1 MQDTSLYKYHTWT
14 VNIRKMKI
22 REKEMEL
29 TIRELRTDLID
40 EGEKFLEEIDTC
52 SNDPLRTNED
62 LLLQILHDNRNTE
75 YGRKYGFGGIRSADE
90 YRKKV
95 PLSNYDDYASYI
107 ERMIKKGEHNLITAY
122 NVVQYAVTS
131 GSVGVQKIIPMT
143 EQSMSV
149 YEESFFARTTAL
161 ASRYYMQKYGHTLPV
176 GKCLNMLETE
186 SYTAEDSTPK
196 GSVSG
201 AVSGRFRDIFPLLMI
216 SPEPVQIP
224 RSNMNMNYMKARFA
238 LEDSGITFILSAF
251 MTNIVDMMN
260 YIRSN
265 WEMITD
271 DIEKGTI
278 NENVCDEVSRALIM
292 PYIRKRPKRAQELRD
307 VFSQGFDTPIIPR
320 IWKKL
325 TWVCSIGT
333 GSFATYTEKFRKYA
347 GSSIAIDHFAYAASE
362 GMFATTVKMNDTR
375 FAPLL
380 KSCFFEFLP
389 ADAPEGSNDTLF
401 LDELEDGKDYEI
413 IITNLSG
420 FYRYRI
426 KDVIRVVGFYNNCPM
441 ITFAYRKSQLVNVAA
456 EKMTEEHMD
465 EAVRRMKKELNCEFN
480 DYAIYVDSEGAVSRY
495 VVLLEPDHPIP
506 VDAEGIYGEIM
517 GRLFGE
523 VNPEY
528 GILTKLGS
536 LGRPLVLIQQPQT
549 HALWRDLMLMKGV
562 SRNQIKPVRVLDT
575 PMKQRFFFE
584 LLEEGQPLPKLPF
597 SKQK

>member
-1 MQDTSLYKYHTWT
+1 
-14 VNIRKMKI
+14 MK
-22 REKEMEL
+22 R
-29 TIRELRTDLID
+29 TILQLRTDLID
-40 EGEKFLEEIDTC
+40 KGETFLEEIDIC
-52 SNDPLRTNED
+52 SKDPLKTNED
-62 LLLQILHDNRNTE
+62 FLLQILHDNRNTE
-75 YGRKYGFGGIRSADE
+75 YGRKYGFGGILSADE

-95 PLSNYDDYASYI
+95 PLSSYDDYAPYI
-107 ERMIKKGEHNLITAY
+107 KRMIQRGEHDLITAY
-122 NVVQYAVTS
+122 NVIQYAVTS
-131 GSVGVQKIIPMT
+131 GSVGVQKMIPMT

-149 YEESFFARTTAL
+149 YEKSFFARTIVL
-161 ASRYYMQKYGHTLPV
+161 ARRYYMQKHNNPLPV

-186 SYTAEDSTPK
+186 SYTAKDGTPK

-201 AVSGRFRDIFPLLMI
+201 AVSGRFRDLFPIMMT
-216 SPEPVQIP
+216 SPESVQIP
-224 RSNMNMNYMKARFA
+224 RSDMNMNYMKARFA
-238 LEDSGITFILSAF
+238 LEERGLVFILSAF

-260 YIRSN
+260 YIRTN

-271 DIEKGTI
+271 DIENGTI
-278 NENVCDEVSRALIM
+278 NEKVCDDVSRALIM
-292 PYIRKRPKRAQELRD
+292 PYVRKHPKRAQELRD
-307 VFSQGFDTPIIPR
+307 AFSQGFDTPIIPR

-333 GSFATYTEKFRKYA
+333 GGFASYTEKFRKYA
-347 GSSIAIDHFAYAASE
+347 GGNIAIDHFAYAASE
-362 GMFATTVKMNDTR
+362 GILGTAVKMNDPR
-375 FAPLL
+375 FVPLL

-401 LDELEDGKDYEI
+401 LDELEDGKEYEI

-426 KDVIRVVGFYNNCPM
+426 KDVIRVVGFHNNCPM
-441 ITFAYRKSQLVNVAA
+441 ITFAYRKSQLVNVVA

-465 EAVRRMKKELNCEFN
+465 EAVRRIQKELNCEFN
-480 DYAIYVDSEGAVSRY
+480 DYAIYVDSEGDVSRY

-506 VDAEGIYGEIM
+506 VDAEGSYGEMM

-549 HALWRDLMLMKGV
+549 HALWRELMLTKGV
-562 SRNQIKPVRVLDT
+562 SRNQVKPVKVLDT

-584 LLEEGQPLPKLPF
+584 LIEEGQSLPRLPF
-597 SKQK
+597 SKKK